1 MNSRLKYFA
10 VFTGGV
16 ILILSLPF
24 FTPSYYVDLLTQVLI
39 LSIFATATNILLG
52 YTGLP
57 SIGQSAFLGMAAYTI
72 GILITHGFVNLSLN
86 VLIGISAATVL
97 AALFGLI
104 CVHTS
109 GIRFLM
115 ITLALGEVIWG
126 FAIKWRSVTR
136 GEDGIVGIE
145 RPDTGFLWSL
155 VGTTN
160 FYYFVCVITIFTLL
174 ILYLIVRSPFGLSLV
189 GIREDEE
196 RMRTLGYNVWLHKYL
211 SYILSGI
218 FCGIAGVLWAYYN
231 TYVGISSVS
240 IVFSTNGLLMPI
252 LGGANFFLGP
262 AVGAAVMTLL
272 ENIVSSFTMHWL
284 IILGLIYIV
293 VIVCMPNGIVGGISS
308 RLRKN
313 D

>member
-1 MNSRLKYFA
+1 
-10 VFTGGV
+10 
-16 ILILSLPF
+16 
-24 FTPSYYVDLLTQVLI
+24 
-39 LSIFATATNILLG
+39 
-52 YTGLP
+52 
-57 SIGQSAFLGMAAYTI
+57 
-72 GILITHGFVNLSLN
+72 
-86 VLIGISAATVL
+86 
-97 AALFGLI
+97 
-104 CVHTS
+104 
-109 GIRFLM
+109 
-115 ITLALGEVIWG
+115 
-126 FAIKWRSVTR
+126 
-136 GEDGIVGIE
+136 
-145 RPDTGFLWSL
+145 
-155 VGTTN
+155 
-160 FYYFVCVITIFTLL
+160 
-174 ILYLIVRSPFGLSLV
+174 
-189 GIREDEE
+189 
-196 RMRTLGYNVWLHKYL
+196 MRTLGYNVWLHKYL